1 MAAKSGGMYLAL
13 IIDVAFDLRNDAAGR
28 DPDVYSPTLRF
39 QHQQLWS
46 KKLASGLNL
55 NLAPRPGKYLATES
69 DNLVF
74 SLTSDSISNS
84 FRAASHMQKIISEVE
99 RVELDAFQRL
109 GSTIGAKILFPGKK
123 IGGHL
128 TINVARGFSRSIAD
142 RFDLTLECI
151 RRQYLNEPNPLSRTL
166 EVYWAFFDAFG
177 SFEGYVD
184 FFLLNDLANGDE
196 INFFLPFEDFRN
208 SPWPADLNQYRAY
221 MKSTMDFVAARNRRI
236 AEWVKSENEKLVS

>member
-1 MAAKSGGMYLAL
+1 MGLP
-13 IIDVAFDLRNDAAGR
+13 IDVNFDFRTDAGEK
-28 DPDVYSPTLRF
+28 DPDLFSPTLRRY
-39 QHQQLWS
+39 QQILWS
-46 KKLASGLNL
+46 KQLTSGEDLEL
-55 NLAPRPGKYLATES
+55 SQRPGLYLAREGDAPNMFLS
-69 DNLVF
+69 
-74 SLTSDSISNS
+74 SDSISNS
-84 FRAASHMQKIISEVE
+84 WRVVKRLQQIISLIPDAK
-99 RVELDAFQRL
+99 LDEFQRL
-109 GSTIGAKILFPGKK
+109 GSTIGAKILFPGRK

-151 RRQYLNEPNPLSRTL
+151 RRQYLNEPNPLSKTL
-166 EVYWAFFDAFG
+166 EVYWAFFDAFE

-208 SPWPADLNQYRAY
+208 SPWPADLNQYHAY